1 MLKIK
6 QTKQFKKSLKK
17 VVKQEKDINKL
28 FAIVKLLCQKS
39 ELPLALRVHELKGR
53 WRGIR
58 ELHIESDWLLAYQVL
73 DDELVLLLI
82 DTGSHA
88 QMLGM

>member
-6 QTKQFKKSLKK
+6 QTRQFKKSLKK
-17 VVKQEKDINKL
+17 VVKQGKDINKL
-28 FAIVKLLCQKS
+28 FAIVELLYQKS
-39 ELPLALRVHELKGR
+39 ELPLALRDHELKGK
-53 WRGIR
+53 WKGIR

-73 DDELVLLLI
+73 DNELVLLLI
-82 DTGSHA
+82 DIGSHA

>member
-28 FAIVKLLCQKS
+28 FAIVELLCQKS

>member
-1 MLKIK
+1 
-6 QTKQFKKSLKK
+6 
-17 VVKQEKDINKL
+17 
-28 FAIVKLLCQKS
+28 
-39 ELPLALRVHELKGR
+39 LKGR

>member
-28 FAIVKLLCQKS
+28 FAIVELLCQKS

-73 DDELVLLLI
+73 DGELVLLLI

>member
-6 QTKQFKKSLKK
+6 QTRQFKKSLKK
-17 VVKQEKDINKL
+17 VVKQGKDINKL
-28 FAIVKLLCQKS
+28 FAIVELLCQKS
-39 ELPLALRVHELKGR
+39 ELPLVLIDLELKGR
-53 WRGIR
+53 WKGIR